1 MGNATHWTRVPKL
14 RKDDPL
20 QNMTMEERDIAVQQA
35 CRAAMRILKDRTKM
49 AGSATPL
56 DEPVPL
62 PESSRQLIRRLA
74 KQRRKRLADERR
86 G

>member
-1 MGNATHWTRVPKL
+1 MNTRVPKL

-20 QNMTMEERDIAVQQA
+20 PNMTMEERDIAVQQA
-35 CRAAMRILKDRTKM
+35 CRAAMRILKDRTTM
-49 AGSATPL
+49 TGSAATL

-62 PESSRQLIRRLA
+62 PDSSRQLIRRLA
-74 KQRRKRLADERR
+74 KQRRERLAAERR

>member
-1 MGNATHWTRVPKL
+1 MGNATRWARVPKL
-14 RKDDPL
+14 RKDDPAPVL
-20 QNMTMEERDIAVQQA
+20 TMKERDKAVQQA
-35 CRAAMRILKDRTKM
+35 CRAAMRILKDRAKLT
-49 AGSATPL
+49 GSATPL

-74 KQRRKRLADERR
+74 KQRRERLAAERR

>member
-1 MGNATHWTRVPKL
+1 MKTRTPKL
-14 RKDDPL
+14 RKDDPAPVL
-20 QNMTMEERDIAVQQA
+20 TMEERDKAVQQA
-35 CRAAMRILKDRTKM
+35 CRAAMRILRDRTKL
-49 AGSATPL
+49 AGSPTPL

-74 KQRRKRLADERR
+74 KQRRERLPAEGR